1 MRSAC
6 GRTACTEGPA
16 GIIALDL
23 DGTLLNSA
31 KELSQGNFAALEA
44 AAEAGWAVVPTTG
57 RFYGGMP
64 DVIRQLP
71 FVHYAITING
81 AAVMQIER
89 GNENGSMQNAA
100 ESGTARPAEPA
111 TGAEP
116 VLETLCGAE
125 IPWKQAVEIMEWLDD
140 KPVIYDCYMDN
151 AAWMTAALKE
161 QVDDVVEDPKI
172 RKMFHDLRQPVPELK
187 EFVRQYCGGL
197 AAEERAAQGK
207 AAVNVQKVQ
216 FFTRDMELRLR
227 LLEEIP
233 QVFPGILATSSSPQ
247 NIELNQTDANKGQ
260 ALLAL
265 ADRLGVPH
273 EKTIA
278 FGDGLNDIT
287 MLQAA
292 GVGIAMANAEDIV
305 KDAADWV
312 TASCDEDGVARGIER
327 FVFFS
332 K

>member
-1 MRSAC
+1 MRRAC
-6 GRTACTEGPA
+6 GQKACTERPA

-31 KELSQGNFAALEA
+31 KELSQGNFAALAA

-81 AAVMQIER
+81 AAVMQVR
-89 GNENGSMQNAA
+89 DS
-100 ESGTARPAEPA
+100 
-111 TGAEP
+111 TGEACM
-116 VLETLCGAE
+116 ETLCGAE
-125 IPWKQAVEIMEWLDD
+125 IPWQQAADIMEWLDD
-140 KPVIYDCYMDN
+140 KPVLYDCYMDN
-151 AAWMTAALKE
+151 QAFMTAALKE
-161 QVDDVVEDPKI
+161 QVDRVIDDPKI
-172 RKMFHDLRQPVPELK
+172 RKMYHDLRQPVAELK
-187 EFVRQYCGGL
+187 EFVKAYCGSRPGM
-197 AAEERAAQGK
+197 
-207 AAVNVQKVQ
+207 NVQKIQ
-216 FFTRDMELRLR
+216 FFTRDMELRAR
-227 LLEEIP
+227 LLTEIP

-287 MLQAA
+287 MLRAA
-292 GVGIAMANAEDIV
+292 GVGIAMENAEEIV
-305 KDAADWV
+305 KEAADWI
-312 TASCDEDGVARGIER
+312 TTSCDEDGVAIGIR
-327 FVFFS
+327 RYIWR
-332 K
+332 